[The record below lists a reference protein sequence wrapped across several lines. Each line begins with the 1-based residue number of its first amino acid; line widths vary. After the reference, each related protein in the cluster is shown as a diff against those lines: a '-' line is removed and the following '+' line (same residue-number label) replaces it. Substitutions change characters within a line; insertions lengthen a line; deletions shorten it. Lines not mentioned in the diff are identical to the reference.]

1 MRKLITCCLAVA
13 FVATLCLTALAE
25 TAAPAQPDRPQRPTL
40 TPEQREEAQTLMAR
54 LRELGQNEDIRAA
67 AVKARENEAVQKANA
82 KVQELQDQVRKA
94 QEAANAVLTETMIK
108 QNPELAKLIKERQE
122 IQQKLQKL
130 YGDRGFG
137 GRMGGFGMG
146 APRGGTR
153 GGDGTSP
160 RRRPGA
166 PTE

>member
-13 FVATLCLTALAE
+13 FAATLCLTALAE
-25 TAAPAQPDRPQRPTL
+25 TTAPAGPQRPERPTL
-40 TPEQREEAQTLMAR
+40 TEEQRAEARTLMQR

-67 AVKARENEAVQKANA
+67 SVKARESEAVQKAYA
-82 KVQELQDQVRKA
+82 KVQELQEQVRKA

-122 IQQKLQKL
+122 IQAKLQEL
-130 YGDRGFG
+130 YGGRGF

-153 GGDGTSP
+153 GGTSP

-166 PTE
+166 PSE